1 MYFWLSDNV
10 LWVGALLC
18 VWLSLSVDRECSM
31 GQCCTVLW
39 VSAVLWLFETDTVL
53 WVSAVLWL
61 SDTVLWVSA
70 VVWLSD
76 TVLWVSAVLW
86 LSDTILWVS
95 AVLWLWY
102 CIVGLCSALT
112 LIMYC
117 GSVFCFEFDSLSDY
131 SQCLIMYQVLPVPL
145 YHYQWVSVLLWF
157 TVSLSDNV
165 PLPLYHC
172 QCTVGQCSALIH
184 CFIVW

>member
-39 VSAVLWLFETDTVL
+39 VSAVLWLFET
-53 WVSAVLWL
+53 
-61 SDTVLWVSA
+61 
-70 VVWLSD
+70 D